1 MDGEIQKAPQI
12 LFVCVENAG
21 RSLMAEA
28 FMKKY
33 APHLKVASA
42 GTRPAAHPNPAVVA
56 AMQEIGVD
64 ITKQP
69 ESMTNTMIR
78 NSNHIVNMGCIDQES
93 CPAMFVKDVDDWSIP
108 DPKDKNLEDIRQIRD
123 QIQARVQELVV
134 KLS

>member
-1 MDGEIQKAPQI
+1 MVEEIQKTPQI

-33 APHLKVASA
+33 APHLKAASA
-42 GTRPAAHPNPAVVA
+42 GTQPAAQPNPAVVA

-64 ITKQP
+64 IAKKP
-69 ESMTNTMIR
+69 EPMTSAMIR

-93 CPAMFVKDVDDWSIP
+93 CPAMFVKDVDDWCMP
-108 DPKDKNLEDIRQIRD
+108 DPKDKNLEDIRRIRD
-123 QIQARVQELVV
+123 QIRARVQELAV